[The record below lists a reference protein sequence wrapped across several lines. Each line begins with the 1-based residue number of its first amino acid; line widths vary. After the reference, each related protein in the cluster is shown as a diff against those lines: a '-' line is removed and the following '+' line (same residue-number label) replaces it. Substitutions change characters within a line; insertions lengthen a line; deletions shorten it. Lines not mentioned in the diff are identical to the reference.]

1 MNSKVLLE
9 KKHGASW
16 IILNRPE
23 KLNAF
28 DEESWMLLNKY
39 IEDAQYDDS
48 VAIVI
53 TGTGRAFSAGDDINS
68 MLSLSTKKESIGF
81 FTNLMNAV
89 EAMLN
94 SEKPIIAA
102 VNGLAYGGG
111 CEILLAADIVIA
123 SNDSRFAIPEGR
135 IGLIP
140 PIAIS
145 IGYTTLGRT
154 IIDLALTGRELNSDE
169 ALRIGLVDYVVS
181 SQELTS
187 KVIDVLDELKKVD
200 PISIKTIKRHLNKC
214 RNNDIKN
221 AIKEL
226 ALLALGESS
235 KNRMQK
241 FIEERA
247 NRKSGKQGK

>member
-1 MNSKVLLE
+1 MSSKVLFM
-9 KKHGASW
+9 KKYDASW

-39 IEDAQYDDS
+39 IEDSQYDDS
-48 VAIVI
+48 IAIVI

-68 MLSLSTKKESIGF
+68 MLSLSTKKESINF
-81 FTNLMNAV
+81 FTNLMKAV

-111 CEILLAADIVIA
+111 CEILMAADIVIA
-123 SNDSRFAIPEGR
+123 TIDSRFAIPEGR

-145 IGYTTLGRT
+145 IGYAALGRS
-154 IIDLALTGRELNSDE
+154 IIDLALTGRELNADE
-169 ALRIGLVDYVVS
+169 ALRIGLIDYVVP

-187 KVIDVLDELKKVD
+187 KVINVLNELKKVD
-200 PISIKTIKRHLNKC
+200 PTSIKTIKRYLNKN

-235 KNRMQK
+235 KNRMQR

-247 NRKSGKQGK
+247 NRKSGNKN